1 MNRDVEFYNR
11 VLELCTVLDEIDDR
25 INTQS
30 SEIQNVDYKISD
42 YLHYIENNE
51 IEDKEC
57 VNLVKELKELRQIR
71 RSLQKEHEIEKTYKD
86 NSNKVMGNNT
96 RGMLLA
102 EINKTIKQLDSE
114 YKYRVINEEEIK
126 NIIKCE
132 KKKAG
137 RPKKVK
143 EDGENKDEI

>member
-1 MNRDVEFYNR
+1 MNRDELAYNAIKSAMD
-11 VLELCTVLDEIDDR
+11 TLDCIDEM
-25 INTQS
+25 INSQS
-30 SEIQNVDYKISD
+30 AALQEVDYKISD
-42 YLHYIENNE
+42 YLHYIENND

-71 RSLQKEHEIEKTYKD
+71 RSLKKEYEIEKTYKE
-86 NSNKVMGNNT
+86 NSGKVMGNNT

-126 NIIKCE
+126 DIIKCE
-132 KKKAG
+132 KKKVG

-143 EDGENKDEI
+143 EEVEEDNEI